1 MVPGNAKGVGVAI
14 APSPPPHAANP
25 TEPRDVPSKTRNR
38 RRCTA
43 VDLLTDCE
51 SLLPLPMRFVSEL
64 SGRRSNCSEASR
76 SPRADVEP
84 LVALWRVDRAKRTG
98 RRRGLAAR
106 RADWPRDTTSLRFQV
121 LSSAWQA
128 GPKLG
133 PLVRMTLTNV
143 GSPGDG

>member
-1 MVPGNAKGVGVAI
+1 MPGNAKGVGVAI

-43 VDLLTDCE
+43 VDLVTDCE

-64 SGRRSNCSEASR
+64 SGHRSNCSEATR
-76 SPRADVEP
+76 FPRVDVEP
-84 LVALWRVDRAKRTG
+84 LVALRHVNWAERTG
-98 RRRGLAAR
+98 RRCGLAAR
-106 RADWPRDTTSLRFQV
+106 RADCPRDTTSLRFRV
-121 LSSAWQA
+121 PSSARQA

-133 PLVRMTLTNV
+133 PLDRMTLTRV